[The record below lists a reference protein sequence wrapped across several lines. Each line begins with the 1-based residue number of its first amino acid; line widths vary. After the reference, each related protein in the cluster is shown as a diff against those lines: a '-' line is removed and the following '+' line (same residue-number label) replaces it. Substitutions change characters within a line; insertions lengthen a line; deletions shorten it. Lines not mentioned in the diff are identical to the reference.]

1 VLARLS
7 DGSYLTRIGRRHRG
21 RQLLTQAAGW
31 TRLGLFTRVATGTY
45 ALNTPTDQD
54 P

>member
-1 VLARLS
+1 M
-7 DGSYLTRIGRRHRG
+7 
-21 RQLLTQAAGW
+21 LTQLAEW
-31 TRLGLFTRVATGTY
+31 TRLGFFTRVATGTY